1 MTDIYKMIL
10 KEMIL
15 KNQYWV
21 LYICGMRENSFL
33 PYFLKSLHGF
43 VEMEKVRHVVQ
54 NAEDLF
60 IPPPQ
65 EGQSAAEAGW
75 Q

>member
-1 MTDIYKMIL
+1 
-10 KEMIL
+10 
-15 KNQYWV
+15 
-21 LYICGMRENSFL
+21 MRENSFL

-65 EGQSAAEAGW
+65 EGQSAAEALTLHALK
-75 Q
+75 